1 MELLIEIL
9 KIILPAI
16 ITGIFSF
23 FVARYNYG
31 KNVPLDKME
40 IAYDKI
46 YFPIYKMTNGKIFKN
61 IANKTNNLDRL
72 LHEISSILNENSKY
86 ADKSTLK
93 SFDMFYKNKDKET
106 YVNFKN
112 NIINK
117 HSYLRRRLGYLEPN
131 IFQTYKYS
139 SKVDKYAFRILIESL
154 VLYIIIILYSLSNG
168 KRQAILFLIA
178 LIGITVLV
186 LELAI
191 FLFIIIN
198 PVIKILYK
206 YIKSKFKK

>member
-1 MELLIEIL
+1 
-9 KIILPAI
+9 
-16 ITGIFSF
+16 
-23 FVARYNYG
+23 
-31 KNVPLDKME
+31 
-40 IAYDKI
+40 
-46 YFPIYKMTNGKIFKN
+46 
-61 IANKTNNLDRL
+61 
-72 LHEISSILNENSKY
+72 
-86 ADKSTLK
+86 
-93 SFDMFYKNKDKET
+93 MFYKNKDKET

-117 HSYLRRRLGYLEPN
+117 YSYLRRRLGYLEPN

-178 LIGITVLV
+178 LIGIAVLV

-191 FLFIIIN
+191 FLFIIIS